1 MTKFLR
7 CQEEQCGLHAQVLL
21 GGAHPNSTSVLLLYV
36 NAISRWISFWCAGRC
51 FCYVCSKS
59 GNCMEVRTP
68 TEHLLRTQKQ
78 ICYTVTSI
86 WWSRGGTG
94 KFALPYT
101 LNSETWGAPGCREAR
116 FAYMGCWEV
125 RTPMHPSTP
134 LLIRY
139 QSRKFFSVLE
149 FWGCAWDNVIY
160 EQKLKQKRLDKMA
173 DILQMT
179 YAFKCVLLKYKIWI
193 VIQISPKVFSQ
204 RFKVM
209 PSFINRIILR
219 TEHATDHYLNH
230 WKPYTILSYGDLM
243 LRRLKTT

>member
-1 MTKFLR
+1 M
-7 CQEEQCGLHAQVLL
+7 
-21 GGAHPNSTSVLLLYV
+21 LLYV
-36 NAISRWISFWCAGRC
+36 NAISRWLSFWCAERC

-68 TEHLLRTQKQ
+68 TAHLLRTQKQ

-101 LNSETWGAPGCREAR
+101 LDSETWGAPGCREAR
-116 FAYMGCWEV
+116 FAYMECWEV

-139 QSRKFFSVLE
+139 QSRKFLSVLE

-160 EQKLKQKRLDKMA
+160 EQKLKQKRLDKKA

-179 YAFKCVLLKYKIWI
+179 YANAFYLNEKYELSFRYHLRFFFPKIQGNAFLHQSDNPSHRACDRPLPESLKTIYYI
-193 VIQISPKVFSQ
+193 VIRWPYATPTQNHLVTLWLFWYVVVFL
-204 RFKVM
+204 
-209 PSFINRIILR
+209 I
-219 TEHATDHYLNH
+219 
-230 WKPYTILSYGDLM
+230 
-243 LRRLKTT
+243 